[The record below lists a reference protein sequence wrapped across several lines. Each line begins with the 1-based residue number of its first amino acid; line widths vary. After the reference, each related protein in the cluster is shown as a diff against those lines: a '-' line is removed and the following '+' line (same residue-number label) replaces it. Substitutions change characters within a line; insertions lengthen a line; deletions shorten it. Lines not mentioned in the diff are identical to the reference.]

1 MDQHVSDKHVAEHIP
16 PINSNSSLS
25 DLLLEDN
32 EKTSKNISKIP
43 VSKKYPVI
51 WGNILIQNSSII
63 PNVIKKELETEPK
76 FEIKHQK
83 NQNQRGNP
91 RKFVCEVCL
100 CSFST
105 PAAIA
110 EHLATH
116 GGTETFKCRLCGK
129 SYIPTT
135 NSKTNKD
142 CGSLPV
148 DFSHFRSI
156 SGLYND

>member
-1 MDQHVSDKHVAEHIP
+1 MDQHVSDKHVDEHIP

-76 FEIKHQK
+76 IEIRHQK

-105 PAAIA
+105 PEAIA
-110 EHLATH
+110 AHLATH

-156 SGLYND
+156 SGLYNE

>member
-43 VSKKYPVI
+43 
-51 WGNILIQNSSII
+51 NSSII

>member
-1 MDQHVSDKHVAEHIP
+1 MDQHVSEKHVAEHIA
-16 PINSNSSLS
+16 PIKSNSSLS

-32 EKTSKNISKIP
+32 KKTTSKVP
-43 VSKKYPVI
+43 VSLKSFGVI
-51 WGNILIQNSSII
+51 RGQIKITLQNSSII
-63 PNVIKKELETEPK
+63 PNVIKKELETVPR
-76 FEIKHQK
+76 QRS
-83 NQNQRGNP
+83 QNQGGNP

-110 EHLATH
+110 AHLATH
-116 GGTETFKCRLCGK
+116 GGTETFKCRLCEK

-142 CGSLPV
+142 CGSQEFHKNFKLPPL
-148 DFSHFRSI
+148 I
-156 SGLYND
+156 KATTSGH

>member
-16 PINSNSSLS
+16 EHIPINSNSSLS

-32 EKTSKNISKIP
+32 KKTSKNISKVP
-43 VSKKYPVI
+43 VSQKCPVI
-51 WGNILIQNSSII
+51 LGKILIQNSSII

-83 NQNQRGNP
+83 NQGGNP

-110 EHLATH
+110 AHLATH

-148 DFSHFRSI
+148 DIIYFRSI
-156 SGLYND
+156 SSG